1 MRGKPRRPLHAFAVV
16 AALAAAVLAV
26 FAATATSK
34 TLAVPT
40 TSSPPTVE
48 GSPIVGQ
55 TVSAGNGSWT
65 NTPTSYSYQWQRCDA
80 NGNGCANISG
90 ATNKSYT
97 IVSADGGNTL
107 RVLVT
112 ATNADGSSQPAN
124 SHPTAVVSTSGT
136 AQSTARPTISGTPQV
151 GSPLTADK
159 GTWNSAT
166 SSWAYQWQRC
176 DSNGNNCADIAGAH
190 GRTYG
195 VRSDDVGHTIR
206 VVVTGMGSAGKSSA
220 TSDRT
225 NAVVAAQAPAPVPA
239 NTNPCSKLAANAQNS
254 TVAVADLS
262 LPNRLV
268 ISGINFSPSKL
279 TSRSTF
285 VARFRVMD
293 SCGRPVQGAL
303 VYAAAVPFGRI
314 QNAPE
319 VATDAQGWATIQM
332 TPTQRLALTPGT
344 AVQMFVRAR
353 KPGGDLLAGISTR
366 RLVQIGIS
374 K

>member
-1 MRGKPRRPLHAFAVV
+1 MPRRPLHGFVVV

-40 TSSPPTVE
+40 TTSPPTVE

-55 TVSAGNGSWT
+55 TLGAGNGEWS
-65 NTPTSYSYQWQRCDA
+65 NSPTSYTYQWQRCDA
-80 NGNGCANISG
+80 NGSGCADIGG
-90 ATNKSYT
+90 ATDKSYQV
-97 IVSADGGNTL
+97 VSADGGHTL

-112 ATNADGSSQPAN
+112 ASNSDGNSQPAN
-124 SHPTAVVSTSGT
+124 SHPTAVVSTSGQ
-136 AQSTARPTISGTPQV
+136 AQSTARPSISGTAQV
-151 GSPLTADK
+151 GDTLTADK

-176 DSNGNNCADIAGAH
+176 DSNGNNCADIQGAH

-195 VRSDDVGHTIR
+195 VRNDDVGHTIR
-206 VVVTGMGSAGKSSA
+206 VVVTGTGSAGKSSA

-225 NAVVAAQAPAPVPA
+225 NAVTAAQAPAPA

-254 TVAVADLS
+254 AVAVADLS
-262 LPNRLV
+262 LPNRLI
-268 ISGINFSPSKL
+268 ISGVTFSPSKL

-285 VARFRVMD
+285 TARFRVMD
-293 SCGRPVQGAL
+293 TCGRPVQGAL

-332 TPTQRLALTPGT
+332 TPTQRLSLTPGT

-353 KPGGDLLAGISTR
+353 KPGDNLLAGVSTR
-366 RLVQIGIS
+366 RLVHS
-374 K
+374 SSRWCR